1 MSFLRNYRRSILQ
14 SLAGFASI
22 LAVFLLPAAAH
33 AGDFAAAASRGTLHA
48 FAFALTAGFLTSLT
62 PCVYPMIPITIS
74 VFGARGASSRGRA
87 FLLATTYVA
96 GIAVMFGT
104 LGTTFALLG
113 KAFGTFLA
121 NPFVVVPLAIFFF
134 VMAASMFGAFDLA
147 LPVSVQERLSR
158 VGGRGFAGA
167 FLMGLVGGLIAAPCT
182 GPPLA
187 GILAYVATTRD
198 AGHGFLLLATYA
210 AGIGVPFWAIAGFS
224 MQLPKSGSWMN
235 AVKSVFGI
243 ALVVAGLYYLRPIVP
258 ALAHFTAHSN
268 IFLAGT
274 IVAVGAGLTL
284 GAIHLSFSSGMHK
297 AVRKAVGIAL
307 AVAGIVGFINYLL
320 TPAIHIE
327 WLRSEPAAVAAARA
341 QGKPLLVDFMAD
353 WCLPCQE
360 MDVKV
365 FGHPEVAPTLTNF
378 VLLRIDL
385 SRESEDDSLV
395 PVKSKYH
402 VETLP
407 AIRIAT
413 PDGRILAEINHLVPW
428 QDFLH
433 LAASAK
439 TAVAR
444 WPKN

>member
-1 MSFLRNYRRSILQ
+1 MAIFNSQRSFALPTH
-14 SLAGFASI
+14 AGFATI
-22 LAVFLLPAAAH
+22 LAALLLPAVAR

-74 VFGARGASSRGRA
+74 VFGARGATSRGRA
-87 FLLATTYVA
+87 FLLATAYVA

-113 KAFGTFLA
+113 KAFGTFLS
-121 NPFVVVPLAIFFF
+121 NPFVVFPLALFFF
-134 VMAASMFGAFDLA
+134 AMAASMFGAFDLT
-147 LPVSVQERLSR
+147 LPASVQERLSR

-198 AGHGFLLLATYA
+198 AGYGFLLLATYA

-224 MQLPKSGSWMN
+224 MQLPRSGPWMN

-243 ALVVAGLYYLRPIVP
+243 ALLVAGLYYLRPIVP
-258 ALAHFTAHSN
+258 ALARFTAHN
-268 IFLAGT
+268 NLFLIGAFVT
-274 IVAVGAGLTL
+274 VGAGLAL
-284 GAIHLSFSSGMHK
+284 GAVHLSFSAGARPAS
-297 AVRKAVGIAL
+297 RKAIGIAL
-307 AVAGIVGFINYLL
+307 AVAGIFGFINYLL

-327 WLRSEPAAVAAARA
+327 WLRSEPAAVTAART

-365 FGHPEVAPTLTNF
+365 FGRPDVAPVLADF

-385 SRESEDDSLV
+385 SRENEDDSLA
-395 PVKSKYH
+395 PIKTKYH

-407 AIRIAT
+407 AVRIAS
-413 PDGRILAEINHLVPW
+413 PEGRILAEVNHLVGW

-433 LAASAK
+433 IAAS
-439 TAVAR
+439 TQSAVAR
-444 WPKN
+444 

>member
-1 MSFLRNYRRSILQ
+1 MLFVAL
-14 SLAGFASI
+14 FAA
-22 LAVFLLPAAAH
+22 LVLPASAY
-33 AGDFAAAASRGTLHA
+33 AGDFAAAASQGTLHA
-48 FAFALTAGFLTSLT
+48 FVFALTAGFLTSLT

-74 VFGARGASSRGRA
+74 VFGARGASSRARA
-87 FLLATTYVA
+87 FLLATAYVA

-113 KAFGTFLA
+113 RAFGTFLA

-134 VMAASMFGAFDLA
+134 VMAASMFGAFDMA
-147 LPVSVQERLSR
+147 LPASLQDRLSR

-198 AGHGFLLLATYA
+198 AGNGFLLLATYA

-224 MQLPKSGSWMN
+224 MQLPRSGPWMN
-235 AVKSVFGI
+235 AVKSVFGV

-258 ALAHFTAHSN
+258 ALGRLTSRSN
-268 IFLAGT
+268 TFLVG
-274 IVAVGAGLTL
+274 IVVAVAAGLVL
-284 GAIHLSFSSGMHK
+284 GAVHLSFSAGTRQ
-297 AVRKAVGIAL
+297 ALRKALAIAL
-307 AVAGIVGFINYLL
+307 TVAGSFGFINYLL
-320 TPAIHIE
+320 TPEIHIA

-341 QGKPLLVDFMAD
+341 QGKPILVDFMAD

-365 FGHPEVAPTLTNF
+365 FGRPDVAPTLADF

-385 SRESEDDSLV
+385 SRENEDDSLA
-395 PVKSKYH
+395 PIKAKYH
-402 VETLP
+402 VQTLP
-407 AIRIAT
+407 AVRMAT
-413 PDGRILAEINHLVPW
+413 PDGRILAEINRLVGW
-428 QDFLH
+428 QEFLET
-433 LAASAK
+433 AKAAK
-439 TAVAR
+439 TKTAENR
-444 WPKN
+444 

>member
-1 MSFLRNYRRSILQ
+1 VWVSFLRIDDRRLIIMPL
-14 SLAGFASI
+14 FALS
-22 LAVFLLPAAAH
+22 ALLIPAFAH
-33 AGDFAAAASRGTLHA
+33 AGDFATAAGQGTFHA
-48 FAFALTAGFLTSLT
+48 FSFAFTAGFLTSLT

-74 VFGARGASSRGRA
+74 IFGGRGAASRGRS
-87 FLLATTYVA
+87 FLLATAYVA

-121 NPFVVVPLAIFFF
+121 NPWVVIPLALFFF

-147 LPVSVQERLSR
+147 LPTPVQERLSR
-158 VGGRGFAGA
+158 IGGRGFLGA

-224 MQLPKSGSWMN
+224 MRLPRSGAWMH
-235 AVKSVFGI
+235 AVKSLFGI
-243 ALVVAGLYYLRPIVP
+243 ALVVAGLYYLRPILPVLGCFTSRNSFFLVGTL
-258 ALAHFTAHSN
+258 LAV
-268 IFLAGT
+268 I
-274 IVAVGAGLTL
+274 AGLAL
-284 GAIHLSFSSGMHK
+284 GAVHLSFSGGARK
-297 AVRKAVGIAL
+297 AVRKTMGIAL
-307 AVAGIVGFINYLL
+307 VVAGILGFINYLL

-327 WLRSEPAAVAAARA
+327 WLRSEPDAVAQARTT
-341 QGKPLLVDFMAD
+341 GKPLIVDFMAD

-365 FGHPEVAPTLTNF
+365 FGNPEVAPTLADF

-385 SRESEDDSLV
+385 SRENEDDSLA
-395 PVKSKYH
+395 PIKAKYK
-402 VETLP
+402 VDTLP
-407 AIRIAT
+407 AVRVVL
-413 PDGRILAEINHLVPW
+413 PDGMILAEINQLVTW
-428 QDFLH
+428 QEFVK
-433 LAASAK
+433 LAK
-439 TAVAR
+439 QR
-444 WPKN
+444 K

>member
-1 MSFLRNYRRSILQ
+1 MFFRSRALSQ
-14 SLAGFASI
+14 TLAI
-22 LAVFLLPAAAH
+22 LATILAALSIPATAS

-87 FLLATTYVA
+87 FLLATAYVA

-121 NPFVVVPLAIFFF
+121 NPFVVVPLALFFF
-134 VMAASMFGAFDLA
+134 AMAASMFGAFDLT
-147 LPVSVQERLSR
+147 LPASLHGRLSQI
-158 VGGRGFAGA
+158 GGRGFAGA

-224 MQLPKSGSWMN
+224 MQLPKSGPWMN

-258 ALAHFTAHSN
+258 ALARFTARN
-268 IFLAGT
+268 NTFLIGT
-274 IVAVGAGLTL
+274 LVALGAGLAL
-284 GAIHLSFSSGMHK
+284 GAVHLSFSAG
-297 AVRKAVGIAL
+297 ARQATRKAV
-307 AVAGIVGFINYLL
+307 AVALSVAGSFGFVSYLL
-320 TPAIHIE
+320 TPEIRIE
-327 WLRSEPAAVAAARA
+327 WLHSEPAAVAAARA

-365 FGHPEVAPTLTNF
+365 FGRADVAPTLDDF

-385 SRESEDDSLV
+385 SRENEDETLASI
-395 PVKSKYH
+395 KAKYH

-407 AIRIAT
+407 AVRIAT
-413 PDGRILAEINHLVPW
+413 PDGRVLAEINHLVGW
-428 QDFLH
+428 QEFLGT
-433 LAASAK
+433 AQSARGA
-439 TAVAR
+439 TR
-444 WPKN
+444 E

>member
-1 MSFLRNYRRSILQ
+1 VASSFQTR
-14 SLAGFASI
+14 AGFA
-22 LAVFLLPAAAH
+22 AVVSTLFAALLVPLAAH

-48 FAFALTAGFLTSLT
+48 FAFAFTAGFLTSLT

-74 VFGARGASSRGRA
+74 VFGARGASSRARA
-87 FLLATTYVA
+87 FLLATAYVA

-113 KAFGTFLA
+113 KAFGTFLS
-121 NPFVVVPLAIFFF
+121 NPFVVVPLAVFFF
-134 VMAASMFGAFDLA
+134 AMAASMFGAFDLA
-147 LPVSVQERLSR
+147 LPASLQERLSR
-158 VGGRGFAGA
+158 IGGRGFAGA

-224 MQLPKSGSWMN
+224 MQLPKSGPWMN

-258 ALAHFTAHSN
+258 ALAQLSARHDL
-268 IFLAGT
+268 FLVAT
-274 IVAVGAGLTL
+274 FVAVAAGLL
-284 GAIHLSFSSGMHK
+284 FGAVHLSFSAGTRQ
-297 AVRKAVGIAL
+297 AARKAVGIAL
-307 AVAGIVGFINYLL
+307 TIAGIFGFINYLL
-320 TPAIHIE
+320 TPEIHIE

-353 WCLPCQE
+353 WCIPCQE

-365 FGHPEVAPTLTNF
+365 FGRPEVAPTLADF

-385 SRESEDDSLV
+385 SRENEDDSLADI
-395 PVKSKYH
+395 KAKYH
-402 VETLP
+402 VDTLP
-407 AIRIAT
+407 AVRMAT
-413 PDGRILAEINHLVPW
+413 ADGRILGEINRLVGW
-428 QDFLH
+428 QEFLH
-433 LAASAK
+433 LAVSTQNAGIQ
-439 TAVAR
+439 
-444 WPKN
+444 

>member
-1 MSFLRNYRRSILQ
+1 L
-14 SLAGFASI
+14 
-22 LAVFLLPAAAH
+22 LLPASAH

-74 VFGARGASSRGRA
+74 VFGARSASSRARA
-87 FLLATTYVA
+87 FLLATAYVA

-121 NPFVVVPLAIFFF
+121 NPFVVVPLALFFF
-134 VMAASMFGAFDLA
+134 VMAASMFGAFDLT
-147 LPVSVQERLSR
+147 LPASLHERLSR

-224 MQLPKSGSWMN
+224 MQLPKSGPWMN

-258 ALAHFTAHSN
+258 ALGRLTSRSN
-268 IFLAGT
+268 VFLGGT
-274 IVAVGAGLTL
+274 VVAVAAGLLL
-284 GAIHLSFSSGMHK
+284 GAVHLSFSAGTRP
-297 AVRKAVGIAL
+297 ALRKAVGTAL
-307 AVAGIVGFINYLL
+307 TVAGIFAFINYLL
-320 TPAIHIE
+320 TPEIHIE
-327 WLRSEPAAVAAARA
+327 WLRSEPAAVAAARTE
-341 QGKPLLVDFMAD
+341 GKPMLVDFMAD

-365 FGHPEVAPTLTNF
+365 FGRPDVAQTLADF

-385 SRESEDDSLV
+385 SRENEDDSLA
-395 PVKSKYH
+395 PIKAKYH
-402 VETLP
+402 VQTLP
-407 AIRIAT
+407 AVRVAT
-413 PDGRILAEINHLVPW
+413 PDGNILAEINHLVGW
-428 QDFLH
+428 QEFL
-433 LAASAK
+433 ATAK
-439 TAVAR
+439 TVQGR
-444 WPKN
+444 